1 MKKVL
6 SSIALTSL
14 LFSSLFSVS
23 ASAAEQLGEG
33 PLFSKEQVINQMQLE
48 KEKQVQYHIDEY
60 FGLNNQE
67 RQSYLQEYSSASDL
81 GAAPFEVSLNNVNES
96 GLEQVFE
103 EKIDN
108 AYIYTMDD
116 LGYIYDKDGEVVEK
130 LDLETPSL
138 DSAAITEESVIT
150 PYAVSVDSTISGS
163 NTGAF
168 VRQTTSSGYKGIRTA
183 FILPTASY
191 FNVPDATTT
200 TGYLYNGL
208 DVLSSAYPGTGFK
221 VEAGLQWSQALNNY
235 AASIRPLGSG
245 QIFSPEGYGTNI
257 PLRYK
262 QGTNIVSNLLYDTA
276 SSQVKYFVD
285 GTNINGANQYI
296 YFYYTKALSSSE
308 LAALAVKRVTAIAKE
323 GWTGTSLGSVQ
334 VTYTS
339 TTVTSNSGTTSNL
352 TSSMLNAH
360 KYNNKTYGTSDNP
373 STGITKTGNVD
384 TQKIIINTT
393 GY

>member
-33 PLFSKEQVINQMQLE
+33 PLFSKEEVIKQMELE

-60 FGLNNQE
+60 LGLDSQG
-67 RQSYLQEYSSASDL
+67 RQSYLQEYNSDSELSARS
-81 GAAPFEVSLNNVNES
+81 FNISLNNVEES
-96 GLEQVFE
+96 QLEQVFE

-116 LGYIYDKDGEVVEK
+116 LGYIYDKEGDVVEK
-130 LDLETPSL
+130 LDLDLTE
-138 DSAAITEESVIT
+138 DSVDNPTLVEQSAIS
-150 PYAVSVDSTISGS
+150 PLAVPIDSTISGS

-168 VRQTTSSGYKGIRTA
+168 VRQTTNSGYKAIRTT
-183 FILPTASY
+183 FILPTDPY
-191 FNVPDATTT
+191 FEVPLATA

-221 VEAGLQWSQALNNY
+221 IEAGLQYSENLDDY
-235 AASIRPLGSG
+235 AASIRPLGSS
-245 QIFSPEGYGTNI
+245 QMFVPEGYTKA
-257 PLRYK
+257 PPRYK
-262 QGTNIVSNLLYDTA
+262 AGTSIVSNLLYDTA

-285 GTNINGANQYI
+285 GTNINGTSQYI
-296 YFYYTKALSSSE
+296 YFYYSKSLSASE
-308 LAALAVKRVTAIAKE
+308 LAALAVKRVTAIANE
-323 GWTGTSLGSVQ
+323 GWKGTNIGSVQ

-360 KYNNKTYGTSDNP
+360 KYNSKTHGTSDNP
-373 STGITKTGNVD
+373 STGITKSGNVD

-393 GY
+393 GF

>member
-23 ASAAEQLGEG
+23 ASAAEQLADG
-33 PLFSKEQVINQMQLE
+33 PLFSKEEVIKQIKIE

-60 FGLNNQE
+60 LGLDSQE
-67 RQSYLQEYSSASDL
+67 RQSYLQEYNSDSELSASS
-81 GAAPFEVSLNNVNES
+81 FNVSLNNVEENQ
-96 GLEQVFE
+96 LEQVFE

-116 LGYIYDKDGEVVEK
+116 LGYIYDKEGDVIEK
-130 LDLETPSL
+130 LDLTVDSVDTPAL
-138 DSAAITEESVIT
+138 VEQSVIT
-150 PYAVSVDSTISGS
+150 PFAVPVDSTISGG

-168 VRQTTSSGYKGIRTA
+168 VRQTTNSGYKAIRTA
-183 FILPTASY
+183 FILPTDPY
-191 FNVPDATTT
+191 FEVPLATA

-221 VEAGLQWSQALNNY
+221 VEAGLQYSENLDDY
-235 AASIRPLGSG
+235 AASIRPLGSS
-245 QIFSPEGYGTNI
+245 QMFVPENYTKA
-257 PLRYK
+257 PPRYK
-262 QGTNIVSNLLYDTA
+262 AGTSIVSNLLYDNA

-285 GTNINGANQYI
+285 GTNINGASQYI
-296 YFYYTKALSSSE
+296 YFYYSKSLSASE

-323 GWTGTSLGSVQ
+323 GWTGTNIGSVQ

-360 KYNNKTYGTSDNP
+360 KYNGKTHGTSDNP
-373 STGITKTGNVD
+373 STGITKSGNID

-393 GY
+393 GF